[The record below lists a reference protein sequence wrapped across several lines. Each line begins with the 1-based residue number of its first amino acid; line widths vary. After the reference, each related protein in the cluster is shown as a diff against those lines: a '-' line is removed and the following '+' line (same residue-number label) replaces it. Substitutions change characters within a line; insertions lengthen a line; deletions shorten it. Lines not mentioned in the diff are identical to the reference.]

1 MDPGNLKLKKAMDEM
16 RVRKDITPL
25 HYTWER

>member
-1 MDPGNLKLKKAMDEM
+1 MDVGNLKSKKAMDEM

-25 HYTWER
+25 HEDNQ